1 MGYWGTERLDS
12 DSALDTMWV
21 IEEMLVKQLKEAYDI
36 GDIFAIADV
45 VISNEQLGSNISS
58 HNGSKGIVVDL
69 IEILTKMYTYEL
81 SQGTPEFQTTILKT
95 VSELSQ
101 KVIKH
106 DIQVANAI
114 ARDNSYKY
122 APIN

>member
-1 MGYWGTERLDS
+1 MGYWGSERLDS

>member
-1 MGYWGTERLDS
+1 MGYWGSERLDS
-12 DSALDTMWV
+12 DSALDRMWV
-21 IEEMLVKQLKEAYDI
+21 IEEMLINQVKEAYDI

-45 VISNEQLGSNISS
+45 VISNEQLGSDIHSQK
-58 HNGSKGIVVDL
+58 GSKGIVVDL
-69 IEILTKMYTYEL
+69 VEILTKMYTLE
-81 SQGTPEFQTTILKT
+81 TPDMQETILKT

-101 KVIKH
+101 KAIKY

-114 ARDNSYKY
+114 ARDKSYQY

>member
-1 MGYWGTERLDS
+1 MGYWGSERLDS

-69 IEILTKMYTYEL
+69 VEILTKMYTLE
-81 SQGTPEFQTTILKT
+81 TPEFQTTILKT

-114 ARDNSYKY
+114 ARDNSNQY